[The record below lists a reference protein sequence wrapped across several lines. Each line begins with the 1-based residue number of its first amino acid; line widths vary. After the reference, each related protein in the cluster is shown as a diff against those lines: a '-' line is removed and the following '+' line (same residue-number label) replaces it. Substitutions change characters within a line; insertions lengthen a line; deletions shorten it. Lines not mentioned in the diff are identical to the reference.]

1 MVKKAAEHDGL
12 TPEERELMEEAKRL
26 KEKGVGHLR
35 RTESSRTNRV
45 VPSAL
50 RHSHGCDIVKKN
62 TPKKL
67 KYLVCFPG
75 AVSLPQEGKIGE
87 IQGLHTPLPS
97 LAIEYKTFKVILR
110 GTFVQPKNAVFTMK
124 GASALKG
131 SVLIRDVFQA
141 LLVFS
146 EWEIE
151 GKEGFESSAGEH
163 LLWKSPEQKED
174 PVEDTEA
181 KEEVKDIVDVDVDIQ
196 RSNVEQTSRPAPASP
211 MIVDGM
217 TQDTQ
222 ATVVSP
228 ERATAE
234 VPVRSSRRQSSRD
247 ATERM
252 RAGEKKHT
260 PDGSED
266 EDLEEEMD
274 EEEDDDDDDE
284 DVEY

>member
-12 TPEERELMEEAKRL
+12 TPEERALMDEATRL

-35 RTESSRTNRV
+35 RTENCRTDRV

-75 AVSLPQEGKIGE
+75 AISLPQEGKIGE
-87 IQGLHTPLPS
+87 IQGIHTPLPS
-97 LAIEYKTFKVILR
+97 LVIDYKTFKVVLR

-174 PVEDTEA
+174 PIEDTEA
-181 KEEVKDIVDVDVDIQ
+181 KQEVKDNVDADVDIQ
-196 RSNVEQTSRPAPASP
+196 QSNVEHASQAAPPS
-211 MIVDGM
+211 VS
-217 TQDTQ
+217 
-222 ATVVSP
+222 VVP
-228 ERATAE
+228 T
-234 VPVRSSRRQSSRD
+234 
-247 ATERM
+247 
-252 RAGEKKHT
+252 HI
-260 PDGSED
+260 
-266 EDLEEEMD
+266 
-274 EEEDDDDDDE
+274 
-284 DVEY
+284 